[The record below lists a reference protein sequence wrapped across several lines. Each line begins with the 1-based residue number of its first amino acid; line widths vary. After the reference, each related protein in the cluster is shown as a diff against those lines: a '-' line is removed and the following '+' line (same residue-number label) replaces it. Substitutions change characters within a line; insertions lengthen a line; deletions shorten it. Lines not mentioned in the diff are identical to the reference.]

1 MFVNRTRELAFLNNR
16 CASNDAELVVL
27 YGRRRVGK
35 TELLRTF
42 CQDKPHVFFVAD
54 LGTEQGQLAEF
65 TRQISAFTAGDP
77 NLLAPFASWEAAF
90 NFLARQAKERL
101 VVVLDE
107 FTYLI
112 DVNAAL
118 PSTFQK
124 LWDTQLKAT
133 NLMLVLCGSY
143 VGMMEQ
149 EVLAYRS
156 PLYGRRTGQWR
167 LQPLS
172 FWDAGQMLPR
182 FSLDDLVRTYAILG
196 GIPAY
201 LRQFDDKLS
210 LLHNIERKLLTL
222 GEFLYDE
229 PRFLLLQE
237 LREPSRY
244 FAVLEA
250 IAGGRTRLNEIAQG
264 AKIAAT
270 SVSFYLKT
278 LQEMGLID
286 RTVPATEKNPAKSRW
301 GVYQLTDPYFRFWFR
316 FVYPNRSLL
325 ERGESAQVMRQVRTE
340 LDQYTGPA
348 FEAICHEAVWRAHS
362 DPDRV
367 PREPSGRSFTPTAV
381 GRWWN
386 RHEEIDVVAVGAAQD
401 LPAVLL
407 GECKWSS
414 KPVGINVLADL
425 KRKAQILA
433 ADQQWDR
440 QEWRIDYALFSRSGF
455 TPALQK
461 QADDE
466 GVWLVSGDNL
476 ASM

>member
-1 MFVNRTRELAFLNNR
+1 MFVNRTRELQFLENR
-16 CASNDAELVVL
+16 FASDGAELIVL

-42 CQDKPHVFFVAD
+42 CEDKPHVFFVAD
-54 LGTEQGQLAEF
+54 LGTEEGQLAEF
-65 TRQISAFTAGDP
+65 TRQIGEFTAGDP
-77 NLLAPFASWEAAF
+77 NLVAPFTSWEAAF
-90 NFLARQAKERL
+90 NFLSRQTQERL

-112 DVNAAL
+112 DVNDAL

-124 LWDTQLKAT
+124 LWDTQLQGSR
-133 NLMLVLCGSY
+133 LMLVLCGSY

-172 FWDAGQMLPR
+172 FWDAKEMLSR
-182 FSLDDLVRTYAILG
+182 FSLEDMVRAYAVLG
-196 GIPAY
+196 GVPAY

-210 LLHNIERKLLTL
+210 LLRNIEQKILTL

-250 IAGGRTRLNEIAQG
+250 VAGGRTRLNEIAQ
-264 AKIAAT
+264 ATKIAPT

-286 RTVPATEKNPAKSRW
+286 RIVPATEKNPAKSRW
-301 GVYQLTDPYFRFWFR
+301 GIYQLSDSYFRFWFR
-316 FVYPNRSLL
+316 FVYPNHSLL
-325 ERGESAQVMRQVRTE
+325 ERGETGQVMARVRE
-340 LDQYTGPA
+340 QLDQYVGPA
-348 FEAICHEAVWRAHS
+348 FEILCQEAIWRTQGTPNSAIGL
-362 DPDRV
+362 D
-367 PREPSGRSFTPTAV
+367 FTPSVV

-386 RHEEIDVVAVGAAQD
+386 RQQEIDVAAIGEG
-401 LPAVLL
+401 AVLL

-414 KPVGINVLADL
+414 RPVGVNILDDL
-425 KRKAQILA
+425 KQRTQPLIE
-433 ADQQWDR
+433 Q
-440 QEWRIDYALFSRSGF
+440 QEWGNVSYALFSRSGF

-461 QADDE
+461 RAE
-466 GVWLVSGDNL
+466 TEEILLVDLQEL
-476 ASM
+476 AGA

>member
-1 MFVNRTRELAFLNNR
+1 MFVNRTRELQFLENR
-16 CASNDAELVVL
+16 FASDEAELIVL

-42 CQDKPHVFFVAD
+42 CEGKPHVFFVAD
-54 LGTEQGQLAEF
+54 LGTEEGQLAEF
-65 TRQISAFTAGDP
+65 TRQIGEFTVGDP
-77 NLLAPFASWEAAF
+77 NLLAPFASWKAAF
-90 NFLARQAKERL
+90 NFLTSQTQERL

-112 DVNAAL
+112 DVNDAL

-124 LWDTQLKAT
+124 LWDTQLQGT
-133 NLMLVLCGSY
+133 RLMLILCGSY

-172 FWDAGQMLPR
+172 FWDAMEMLPR
-182 FSLDDLVRTYAILG
+182 YSLDDRVRAYAVLG
-196 GIPAY
+196 GVPAY
-201 LRQFDDKLS
+201 LRQFDDRLS
-210 LLHNIERKLLTL
+210 LLRNIEEKILTL

-250 IAGGRTRLNEIAQG
+250 IAGGRTRLNEIAQ
-264 AKIAAT
+264 ATKIAPT

-286 RTVPATEKNPAKSRW
+286 RIVPATEKNPAKSRW
-301 GVYQLTDPYFRFWFR
+301 GIYQLTDNYFRFWFR
-316 FVYPNRSLL
+316 FVYPNHSLL
-325 ERGESAQVMRQVRTE
+325 ERGETGQVITRVRE
-340 LDQYTGPA
+340 QLDQYVGPA
-348 FEAICHEAVWRAHS
+348 FEIICQEAIWRTQSTPNSPARL
-362 DPDRV
+362 D
-367 PREPSGRSFTPTAV
+367 FTPSAV

-386 RHEEIDVVAVGAAQD
+386 RQQEIDVVAFGEGTA
-401 LPAVLL
+401 LL
-407 GECKWSS
+407 GECKWSRRA
-414 KPVGINVLADL
+414 VGVNVLDDL
-425 KRKAQILA
+425 KQKAQFLIE
-433 ADQQWDR
+433 Q
-440 QEWRIDYALFSRSGF
+440 QEWDSVRYALFSRSGF

-461 QADDE
+461 RTE
-466 GVWLVSGDNL
+466 KEEVLLVDLKEL
-476 ASM
+476 AEI

>member
-1 MFVNRTRELAFLNNR
+1 LDYCFLEKATTMFVNRIRELQFLENR
-16 CASNDAELVVL
+16 FASDGAQLIVL

-42 CQDKPHVFFVAD
+42 CEGKPHVFFVAD
-54 LGTEQGQLAEF
+54 LGTEEGQLAEF
-65 TRQISAFTAGDP
+65 TRQIGEFTAGDP

-90 NFLARQAKERL
+90 NFLARQTRERL

-112 DVNAAL
+112 DVNGAL

-124 LWDTQLKAT
+124 LWDTQLQGT
-133 NLMLVLCGSY
+133 RLMLVLCGSY

-172 FWDAGQMLPR
+172 FWAAKEMLPR
-182 FSLDDLVRTYAILG
+182 FSLEDMVRAYAVLG
-196 GIPAY
+196 GVPAY

-210 LLHNIERKLLTL
+210 LLRNIEQKILTL

-250 IAGGRTRLNEIAQG
+250 VAGGRTRLNEIAQ
-264 AKIAAT
+264 ATKIAAT

-286 RTVPATEKNPAKSRW
+286 RIVPATETNPAKSRW
-301 GVYQLTDPYFRFWFR
+301 GIYQLADSYFRFWFR
-316 FVYPNRSLL
+316 FVYPNHSLL
-325 ERGESAQVMRQVRTE
+325 ERGETRQVMVRVGRQ
-340 LDQYTGPA
+340 LDQYVGPA
-348 FEAICHEAVWRAHS
+348 FEALCQEAVWRAQGV
-362 DPDRV
+362 PDNVLRL
-367 PREPSGRSFTPTAV
+367 EFTPSAV

-386 RHEEIDVVAVGAAQD
+386 RRQEVDVVAMGEGAA
-401 LPAVLL
+401 LL

-414 KPVGINVLADL
+414 RPVGVNVLDNL
-425 KRKAQILA
+425 RQRAQPLVE
-433 ADQQWDR
+433 QQGWDNVR
-440 QEWRIDYALFSRSGF
+440 YALFSRSGF
-455 TPALQK
+455 TPALQRR
-461 QADDE
+461 AAGDDIVLVNLQE
-466 GVWLVSGDNL
+466 LVSI
-476 ASM
+476 

>member
-1 MFVNRTRELAFLNNR
+1 MFVNRTRELAFLNAR
-16 CASNDAELVVL
+16 YASQQAELVVL

-54 LGTEQGQLAEF
+54 LGTEEGQLAEF

-90 NFLARQAKERL
+90 NFLARQAQERL

-112 DVNAAL
+112 DVNAGLPAAL
-118 PSTFQK
+118 QK
-124 LWDTQLKAT
+124 LWDVQLKDSS
-133 NLMLVLCGSY
+133 LMLALCGSY

-167 LQPLS
+167 LQPLT
-172 FWDAGQMLPR
+172 FWDAGEMLPR
-182 FSLDDLVRTYAILG
+182 FSLDDLVRAYAVLG

-201 LRQFDDKLS
+201 LRQFDDRQS
-210 LLHNIERKLLTL
+210 LLHNIERKALAL

-264 AKIAAT
+264 AKIAPT

-286 RTVPATEKNPAKSRW
+286 RTVPVTEKNPAKSRW
-301 GVYQLTDPYFRFWFR
+301 GVYRLTDPYFRFWFR
-316 FVYPNRSLL
+316 FIYPNRSLL
-325 ERGESAQVMRQVRTE
+325 ERGETGQVMRRVRQE
-340 LDQYTGPA
+340 LDQYAGAA
-348 FEAICHEAVWRAHS
+348 FEEICHEAVWRAHAEGGGGGM
-362 DPDRV
+362 PGFA
-367 PREPSGRSFTPTAV
+367 PAAV

-386 RHEEIDVVAVGAAQD
+386 RQGEIDVAATGAAD
-401 LPAVLL
+401 GRPALLL

-414 KPVGINVLADL
+414 RPVGVNLLEDL
-425 KRKAQILA
+425 KRKGESVATG
-433 ADQQWDR
+433 
-440 QEWRIDYALFSRSGF
+440 QEGARIGYALFARSGF
-455 TPALQK
+455 TPALRR
-461 QADDE
+461 QAADE
-466 GVWLVSGDNL
+466 GVWLVSAEEL
-476 ASM
+476 AALRAR